1 MPNTTKP
8 FHFASKN
15 QAVVREI
22 SANKIAYNYISKD
35 VSEHLSLAVTEAID
49 CNELEKTLY
58 DRVYYVLEGVMVL
71 QFHETDDC
79 VSVHIHDSILVNAGT
94 SYTIT
99 GSFKVIVVNSP
110 AFGTM

>member
-8 FHFASKN
+8 FHFVSKN

-35 VSEHLSLAVTEAID
+35 VSE
-49 CNELEKTLY
+49 LY

-79 VSVHIHDSILVNAGT
+79 VSVQIHDSILVNAGT